1 MSDPIIQKLLNP
13 TFDPDD
19 AQELMKQAA
28 VKIEQQSNFI
38 KTLVKENKILHL
50 QVEALILDLGIKEG
64 HYRGE
69 IKNN

>member
-13 TFDPDD
+13 TFDPEE
-19 AQELMKQAA
+19 AQELMRQAA
-28 VKIEQQSNFI
+28 IKIEQQSNFI
-38 KTLVKENKILHL
+38 RTLIKENENLRQ

-69 IKNN
+69 ARN

>member
-19 AQELMKQAA
+19 AQELMRQAA
-28 VKIEQQSNFI
+28 VKIEQQSHWI
-38 KTLVKENKILHL
+38 KYLEENNERLRL
-50 QVEALILDLGIKEG
+50 QVEALVLDLGIREG

-69 IKNN
+69 IRNN

>member
-13 TFDPDD
+13 TFDPEE
-19 AQELMKQAA
+19 AQELMRQAA

-38 KTLVKENKILHL
+38 KTLVKENETLRQ
-50 QVEALILDLGIKEG
+50 QVEALILDLGIREG

-69 IKNN
+69 IRNN

>member
-13 TFDPDD
+13 TFDPEE
-19 AQELMKQAA
+19 AQELMRQAA

-38 KTLVKENKILHL
+38 RTLIKENENLRQ
-50 QVEALILDLGIKEG
+50 QVEALVLDLGIKEG

-69 IKNN
+69 VRN